1 MDFSNTRLGGSYSA
15 GSEVKIFRWQR
26 KRQFRSLSLLHR
38 TAVIGYMLTF
48 VTFITNCLTITC
60 LRTAFSAGSNQSDF
74 TFRAA
79 PASLAQRY
87 RTPAKSPFFYKAILN
102 IPVAPSFRYL
112 QKFRKFRNQTL
123 CQQRPRTM
131 SSFLIKVIINAVPR

>member
-1 MDFSNTRLGGSYSA
+1 MDFSNTGLGGSYSA

-38 TAVIGYMLTF
+38 TAVISMYMLTF

-60 LRTAFSAGSNQSDF
+60 WRTAFSAGSNQSDF

-79 PASLAQRY
+79 PASLAQWY
-87 RTPAKSPFFYKAILN
+87 RTPAKSPFFYKAILK

-131 SSFLIKVIINAVPR
+131 SSFLIKVINNN